1 MSNVKIVIDEALCTS
16 NGACV
21 YSAPDVFSLN
31 ENRIAV
37 VASDI
42 VEDKDD
48 IRAAWESCSVAAI
61 TLFDP
66 ISGEEIL

>member
-1 MSNVKIVIDEALCTS
+1 MSNVKIVIDESLCTS

-21 YSAPDVFSLN
+21 YAAPDVFSLN

-37 VASDI
+37 SKNDVVPDH
-42 VEDKDD
+42 DD
-48 IRAAWESCSVAAI
+48 VRAAAESCPVAAI